1 MSLQS
6 HIRRT
11 WWSPKC
17 SPSLLGSHSFLCPP
31 FWHLLRLFIFWFEET
46 KTWRSSSHYISKNFF
61 FFFKY
66 CQQFKSLHV
75 VNVYICS
82 LWIGGGLIWKFFFF
96 FFFPKDICS
105 LIPGVKMFF
114 PYLLTGCSWH
124 PGAARL
130 SVRFLIEQSPCLV
143 RSRSSKRQ
151 ANTRA
156 KNKRVFC

>member
-46 KTWRSSSHYISKNFF
+46 KAWRSSSHYISKNFF

-82 LWIGGGLIWKFFFF
+82 LWIWGGANLKVFFF
-96 FFFPKDICS
+96 FFFPKRH
-105 LIPGVKMFF
+105 LQFN
-114 PYLLTGCSWH
+114 
-124 PGAARL
+124 
-130 SVRFLIEQSPCLV
+130 
-143 RSRSSKRQ
+143 SRSENVLSLPSY
-151 ANTRA
+151 
-156 KNKRVFC
+156 RVFLASWCSTSECEVFNRTKPLSCAKPLKQAPSKHSSKK